1 MDRTEIYETKPYRRT
16 WAVVTAPLVW
26 LFIFAGV
33 ILAGK
38 MTGLAG
44 LYVSSASGRWQDNIT
59 ALFAS
64 LPVLGLLWL
73 WLKLFERRSLADIG
87 LAKPQWGL
95 FGRGFFSGMILVS
108 VVVAAGFAL
117 GGYELVGP
125 GAWYDHL
132 TPTWL
137 FAASLAI
144 IGTIVQALTTEAM
157 YRGWMLSS
165 AASQWGV
172 PLAILFNV
180 VASFLIQGGLSIR
193 SIESLIGAINMALM
207 ACVLC
212 NRAMKDGT
220 LWGVI
225 GLHAA
230 WNLTMGL
237 GLGLNVDGGHLNVTP
252 LIAGM
257 VYFDGAPPW
266 LTGGEFGPDG
276 SILMTVVAGLVAL
289 WGLRGNKGAGVK
301 STRRHV
307 EDNDEIY
314 DH

>member
-1 MDRTEIYETKPYRRT
+1 MDRTEIFDSSPYRRT

-26 LFIFAGV
+26 IFIFAGV
-33 ILAGK
+33 MLAGK
-38 MTGLAG
+38 LTGLFG
-44 LYVSSASGRWQDNIT
+44 IYVSSGSGRWQDNIA

-64 LPVLGLLWL
+64 LPVIGLLWL
-73 WLKLFERRSLADIG
+73 WLRFFERRSLAGIG
-87 LAKPQWGL
+87 LAAPQWGR
-95 FGRGFFSGMILVS
+95 FGAGFVSGLVLVG

-117 GGYELVGP
+117 GGYELLGP

-137 FAASLAI
+137 FAATLAI
-144 IGTIVQALTTEAM
+144 LGTGIQALTTEAM

-172 PLAILFNV
+172 GLAILFNV
-180 VASFLIQGGLSIR
+180 VASFLIQGGNVMR
-193 SIESLIGAINMALM
+193 SPEAMLGAVNMALM

-212 NRAMKDGT
+212 NRAMRDGT
-220 LWGVI
+220 LWGVC

-252 LIAGM
+252 FLVSLAGL
-257 VYFDGAPPW
+257 DSAPWW
-266 LTGGEFGPDG
+266 LTGGDFGPDG
-276 SILMTVVAGLVAL
+276 SVLMTVVAGLVAL
-289 WGLRGNKGAGVK
+289 WGLRGGKKGGG
-301 STRRHV
+301 RRV
-307 EDNDEIY
+307 RGRPEDSDEVY